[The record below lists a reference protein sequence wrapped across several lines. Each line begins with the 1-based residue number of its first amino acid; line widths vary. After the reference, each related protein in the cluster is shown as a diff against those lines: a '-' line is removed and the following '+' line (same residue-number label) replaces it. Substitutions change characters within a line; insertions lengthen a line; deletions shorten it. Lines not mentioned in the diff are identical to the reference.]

1 MSCLP
6 LSDVTNSTGIQNKY
20 ILITKLPSKKLLLRN
35 KNYKPLIH
43 LFLVSMFCLFAL
55 ILGITK
61 ILVGL
66 SDVY

>member
-43 LFLVSMFCLFAL
+43 LFSMFCLFAL